1 MAAMLTS
8 MDCVAS
14 SAQEW
19 PASPAGL
26 GISADL
32 GRVSLNNALHG
43 SNGNRTPIGTLTRLI
58 APLLANNNRTWPCN
72 TCSLH
77 QQQGMDTIKW
87 YFLAKTT
94 WNK

>member
-1 MAAMLTS
+1 MAATLTS

-58 APLLANNNRTWPCN
+58 APLLANNNRTWPIARVHVIN
-72 TCSLH
+72 SRAWIALNGIFSL
-77 QQQGMDTIKW
+77 KK
-87 YFLAKTT
+87 AV
-94 WNK
+94 

>member
-1 MAAMLTS
+1 MAATLTS

-19 PASPAGL
+19 PASHAGL

-43 SNGNRTPIGTLTRLI
+43 SNRNRTPIGTVHCGTNIRQWTALSLI
-58 APLLANNNRTWPCN
+58 ADTNLLLKQTSPNIVRA
-72 TCSLH
+72 
-77 QQQGMDTIKW
+77 
-87 YFLAKTT
+87 
-94 WNK
+94 